1 MKIITLADGT
11 KLSAIQVN
19 MVLDGLKDMSYLD
32 EPKEWPQECP
42 QVGDKYWCVGE
53 EGDVYDYGWSGDNF
67 DIGCQKQN
75 NIYQTAKEAEMAVI
89 RDRGMKVKNTGEK
102 GEKFWVW
109 DFGDNA
115 PWSHLGSRQEIAW
128 NLHAM
133 YPKFKTEEEAQ
144 AWGDEYSS
152 AFIYFNK

>member
-75 NIYQTAKEAEMAVI
+75 NIYQTEKEAEMAVI
-89 RDRGMKVKNTGEK
+89 RDRGMKVKNTAKNGEF
-102 GEKFWVW
+102 FWR
-109 DFGDNA
+109 
-115 PWSHLGSRQEIAW
+115 WSFVLNIPTEDRSWVVSTLDR
-128 NLHAM
+128 
-133 YPKFKTEEEAQ
+133 KFKTKEEAQ

-152 AFIYFNK
+152 AFIYFN

>member
-89 RDRGMKVKNTGEK
+89 RDRGMKVKNTAKK
-102 GEKFWVW
+102 GENFWFWCFV
-109 DFGDNA
+109 DNE
-115 PWSHLGSRQEIAW
+115 PRGINSRW
-128 NLHAM
+128 HDTYTLDR
-133 YPKFKTEEEAQ
+133 KFKTKEEAQ
-144 AWGDEYSS
+144 AWGDEYAE
-152 AFIYFNK
+152 AFIALNS

>member
-1 MKIITLADGT
+1 MKKITLADGT

-19 MVLDGLKDMSYLD
+19 MVLDGLKDMSHLG
-32 EPKEWPQECP
+32 EPKEWP
-42 QVGDKYWCVGE
+42 QVGDKYWCVVVL
-53 EGDVYDYGWSGDNF
+53 GDVYDYVWSGDTF

-75 NIYQTAKEAEMAVI
+75 NICQTKKEAEIAVI
-89 RDRGMKVKNTGEK
+89 RDRGMKVKNTAKK

-128 NLHAM
+128 NLHTM

-144 AWGDEYSS
+144 AWGDEYAE
-152 AFIYFNK
+152 AFIALNS

>member
-1 MKIITLADGT
+1 MKKITLADGT

-32 EPKEWPQECP
+32 EPKEWPQ
-42 QVGDKYWCVGE
+42 VGDKYWSAGE
-53 EGDVYDYGWSGDNF
+53 EGKVDHYRWSEDTF

-75 NIYQTAKEAEMAVI
+75 NIYQTEEEAEMAVI
-89 RDRGMKVKNTGEK
+89 KDRGMKVKNTAKK

-133 YPKFKTEEEAQ
+133 YPKFKTEKEAQ
-144 AWGDEYSS
+144 AWGDEYAE
-152 AFIYFNK
+152 AFLYFNS